1 VPAEQLRAQDNI
13 VAEIIAILVESAKRS
28 LRILRIAFVRLNPL
42 SAGGWEEGKGEG
54 AAGEAGKE
62 GKTAERYL
70 PGYKFFFWTIRRVI
84 FFKVS
89 KAL

>member
-1 VPAEQLRAQDNI
+1 

-28 LRILRIAFVRLNPL
+28 LRILRIAFVRLNLL

-62 GKTAERYL
+62 GKTAERLGRYL
-70 PGYKFFFWTIRRVI
+70 PGYKKKNWTIRRVI